1 MYLLDTN
8 ICIYI
13 NNNRPQHQNIL
24 NKFNKLRIRIGDL
37 AISSITASEL
47 AFGAQK
53 STRKK
58 QNIEKLNSFFK
69 ILEILPYDHR
79 VTPHYARI
87 RQDLESAGKTIGSLD
102 MLIAAHAISLDMVLV
117 TNNTKEFSR
126 IAELK
131 LENWV

>member
-8 ICIYI
+8 ICVYI
-13 NNNRPQHQNIL
+13 INNRPQHQHVL
-24 NKFNKLRIRIGDL
+24 YKFNEFKIGNL

-58 QNIEKLNSFFK
+58 RNIEVLDSLFE
-69 ILEILPYDHR
+69 ILEILPYDHKAI
-79 VTPHYARI
+79 PHYARI
-87 RQDLESAGKTIGSLD
+87 RQYLEASGKIIGELD
-102 MLIAAHAISLDMVLV
+102 MLIAAHAISLDLVLV
-117 TNNTKEFSR
+117 TNNIKEFSR

>member
-13 NNNRPQHQNIL
+13 INNRPQHQHVLYKL
-24 NKFNKLRIRIGDL
+24 NEFKIGNM

-53 STRKK
+53 SARKK
-58 QNIEKLNSFFK
+58 QNIEVLDRLFD
-69 ILEILPYDHR
+69 ILEILPYDHKAIS
-79 VTPHYARI
+79 HYAQI
-87 RQDLESAGKTIGSLD
+87 RQYLEASGKIIGELD
-102 MLIAAHAISLDMVLV
+102 MLIAAHAMSLEMVLV

-126 IAELK
+126 IKGLK